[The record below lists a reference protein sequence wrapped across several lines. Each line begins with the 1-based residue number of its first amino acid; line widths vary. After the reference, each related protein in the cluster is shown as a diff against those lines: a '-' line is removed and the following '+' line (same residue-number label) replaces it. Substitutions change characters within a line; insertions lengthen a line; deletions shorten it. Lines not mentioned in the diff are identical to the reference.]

1 MLDILVY
8 LFENYHT
15 PHACPQAQ
23 ELVDT
28 LTDAG
33 FEHDDISD
41 ALLWLND
48 MHETI
53 EQCKPLDQAVH
64 SGGHRVFTPE
74 EYEVLGTQAIGFL
87 MYLEQSKAITPV
99 MREVIIEQSQLLDES
114 PVSPATI
121 RLISLMTLWSQE
133 TPVPRWIY
141 EELMTLPNETLQH

>member
-15 PHACPQAQ
+15 PHACPEPR

-28 LTDAG
+28 LADAG

-48 MHETI
+48 MHETL
-53 EQCKPLDQAVH
+53 EQHSPLEGMLKDR
-64 SGGHRVFTPE
+64 GHRVFTPE
-74 EYEVLGTQAIGFL
+74 EYETLGTEAIGFI
-87 MYLEQSKAITPV
+87 MYLEQSRAITPV
-99 MREVIIEQSQLLDES
+99 LREVIIEQSRSVDEY

-121 RLISLMTLWSQE
+121 RLISLMALWSQE
-133 TPVPRWIY
+133 SPAPSWVY
-141 EELMTLPNETLQH
+141 DELLSLQNTLLQH